1 MKIKIA
7 NTSLFKI
14 KIYKTKPCD
23 FLIFDISK
31 SIYFFKLVSFIKFFK
46 KEKNY
51 YFLTNKVSYF
61 TLFNLKAFFLKLKN
75 LKTTSKL
82 FLKKLYLQGL
92 GYKIIECDQNKYIK
106 LKLGHSHYVTISMFL
121 NSDLRAYTHNNSIV
135 IEGSDKVQVGN
146 FASKI
151 RSFKTPDI
159 YKGKGI
165 WYKKEFKV
173 LKKIK
178 KN

>member
-61 TLFNLKAFFLKLKN
+61 TLFNLKAFLRVSNALS
-75 LKTTSKL
+75 TS
-82 FLKKLYLQGL
+82 YL
-92 GYKIIECDQNKYIK
+92 
-106 LKLGHSHYVTISMFL
+106 
-121 NSDLRAYTHNNSIV
+121 
-135 IEGSDKVQVGN
+135 
-146 FASKI
+146 I
-151 RSFKTPDI
+151 RSLASSISFS
-159 YKGKGI
+159 
-165 WYKKEFKV
+165 
-173 LKKIK
+173 
-178 KN
+178 